1 METVGVVM
9 EFIYFVIINTIIITM
24 GYDIYKEKKI
34 IIEGPKCGKCGK
46 KGAKM
51 KCKGCNAPICRE
63 CKNEEGKCPKCEGIV
78 FVKVGIQEYT
88 MTRKGLIISIAGLVM
103 MSLAILYDFR
113 ILYTYKLYSDI
124 TRIVVLVAGIFPVI
138 VLVLRVVSWINRPIY
153 LRMIK
158 YLQQGEE

>member
-34 IIEGPKCGKCGK
+34 IIEGPKCGNP
-46 KGAKM
+46 M
-51 KCKGCNAPICRE
+51 CRE

-88 MTRKGLIISIAGLVM
+88 MTRKGVIISIAGLVM

-124 TRIVVLVAGIFPVI
+124 TRIVVLVVVAGIFPVI